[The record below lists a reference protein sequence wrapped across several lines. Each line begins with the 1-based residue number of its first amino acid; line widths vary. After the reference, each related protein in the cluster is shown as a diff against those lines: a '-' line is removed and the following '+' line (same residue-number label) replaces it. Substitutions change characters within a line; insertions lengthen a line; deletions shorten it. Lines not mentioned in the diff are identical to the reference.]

1 MIVRRV
7 QVGPDMKNAMNYLV
21 GQDVMRGAGVIK
33 TIRVND
39 NYDVEVWV
47 LKEGEIFL
55 WKTIMHTMPFTLE
68 YELDF

>member
-1 MIVRRV
+1 
-7 QVGPDMKNAMNYLV
+7 MKNAMNYLV

-39 NYDVEVWV
+39 SCDVEVWV